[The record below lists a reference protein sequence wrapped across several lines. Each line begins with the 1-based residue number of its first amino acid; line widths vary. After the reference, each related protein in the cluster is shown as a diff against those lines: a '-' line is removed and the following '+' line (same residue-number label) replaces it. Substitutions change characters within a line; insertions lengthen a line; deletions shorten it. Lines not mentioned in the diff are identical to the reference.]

1 VSACSDVEARLDR
14 FVDSELSPSEQI
26 DVARHLAGC
35 PACNAVVERLLALRS
50 GLAAMA
56 DAAVQSMPLAAVWPA
71 VAAQAAAHDRRL
83 WWRRGARPIRIAVPM
98 WAAGVAMAAGALLV
112 LRAVQPSADV
122 PQQRASARRFATP
135 AVIERVVGNVDV
147 RHDLKSGAPI
157 ILVNHS
163 SEGTAP

>member
-1 VSACSDVEARLDR
+1 MSDCSDVEARLDQ
-14 FVDSELSPSEQI
+14 FVDSELSPTEQI

-35 PACNAVVERLLALRS
+35 PACDAVVERLLALRS

-56 DAAVQSMPLAAVWPA
+56 DAAVRSMPLAAVWPA
-71 VAAQAAAHDRRL
+71 VAAQAEAHDRRL
-83 WWRRGARPIRIAVPM
+83 WWRRGGRPIRIAVPM

-122 PQQRASARRFATP
+122 QQQANARRFTTP

-163 SEGTAP
+163 SEATAP